1 MLVHIEC
8 VSFLPENRIIL
19 VKSPWTF
26 ESHSEHCL
34 RKIYSGRYFW
44 DQYWLWHW
52 LNVFDLSFKHSRPQ
66 VVQPQGNRGGKIGA
80 GVGNPLIFNPSANS
94 FLEYFLK
101 YDYLLPCSIYLTYLE
116 VSWGRMRA
124 GHQSPWT
131 TSRNLEVGEIRRLP
145 PSCWS

>member
-52 LNVFDLSFKHSRPQ
+52 LNVFDLPFKHSRPQ
-66 VVQPQGNRGGKIGA
+66 VVQPQGNRGGKIG
-80 GVGNPLIFNPSANS
+80 VGNPGFCLIAPVNRLIVVWNVYFQFRCKRRMERPAFALCVARAWG
-94 FLEYFLK
+94 FLAPVGFCPGHV
-101 YDYLLPCSIYLTYLE
+101 LPRGTWLRDK
-116 VSWGRMRA
+116 WG
-124 GHQSPWT
+124 
-131 TSRNLEVGEIRRLP
+131 
-145 PSCWS
+145 